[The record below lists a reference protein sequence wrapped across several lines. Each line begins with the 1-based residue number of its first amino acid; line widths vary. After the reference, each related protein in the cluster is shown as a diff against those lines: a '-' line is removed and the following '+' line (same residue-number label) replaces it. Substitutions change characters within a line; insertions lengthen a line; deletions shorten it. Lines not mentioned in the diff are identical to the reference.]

1 MRRLISVVL
10 LAAVIGIGSQTAFAD
25 VAETPGITNPPPP
38 PSGTA
43 CNTTDG
49 STDETTG
56 AVETPGLIEFID
68 VIINTLP

>member
-25 VAETPGITNPPPP
+25 IAETPGIINPPPP
-38 PSGTA
+38 SATA
-43 CNTTDG
+43 CNTTG
-49 STDETTG
+49 VSQDETGG
-56 AVETPGLIEFID
+56 AVETPGLVEFID